1 MKVIQFVRN
10 GRERNQILKNL
21 KQTRCAHCRRM
32 GTLNRHDRIQG
43 NDPNAVDKQTLRGR
57 RVWCSNRG
65 RRGGCGRTMR
75 IVFARV
81 LPRHS
86 VNATMLSELL
96 KRLCAGGSIQSAWE
110 QCRLPMHLQSVYH
123 LVQRFRE
130 RLAAVR
136 SALLSRCP
144 PPDSVHAD
152 PLRQTAEH
160 LRCAFAQSECPVEAF
175 QYAFQTP
182 IMG

>member
-1 MKVIQFVRN
+1 MKVINFVRK
-10 GRERNQILKNL
+10 RKDCNQALQNL

-43 NDPNAVDKQTLRGR
+43 NDPDSVNKQILRGR

-65 RRGGCGRTMR
+65 RRGGCGLTMR
-75 IVFARV
+75 ILFARL

-86 VNATMLSELL
+86 ANAKMLSTLLKGLCGGGSVKRIWEESRLPMQLQSCYHLL
-96 KRLCAGGSIQSAWE
+96 KRLRD
-110 QCRLPMHLQSVYH
+110 RLDT
-123 LVQRFRE
+123 
-130 RLAAVR
+130 VR
-136 SALLSRCP
+136 AALLTRCKPPGSRH
-144 PPDSVHAD
+144 SD

-160 LRCAFAQSECPVEAF
+160 LRCAFPGRQNLVEAF
-175 QYAFQTP
+175 QHTFQTS